1 MMEARL
7 TREIEK
13 SKSALY
19 KFPIASSSSLSL
31 NPSISSVPS
40 RAGDSR
46 RAPPLD
52 DAAAIESQLSPEQLQ
67 LFADENADMLSH
79 YQASLDQVRTAER
92 SLLEISELQSTL
104 GDNLSVQAAHI
115 DQLVADASVTEG
127 NVGGGNKQLKKAA
140 ERRSTARMVFWG
152 VCAFA
157 GVMIGWDLI
166 I

>member
-1 MMEARL
+1 MMETRL

-19 KFPIASSSSLSL
+19 KSPIGSVTLPTVAPSLQRDG
-31 NPSISSVPS
+31 PK
-40 RAGDSR
+40 RGGGFA
-46 RAPPLD
+46 LD

-67 LFADENADMLSH
+67 LFAEENADMLSH

-104 GDNLSVQAAHI
+104 GDHLSVQAAHI
-115 DQLVADASVTEG
+115 EQLVADAGVTEG
-127 NVGGGNKQLKKAA
+127 NVGGGNKELKRAA
-140 ERRSTARMVFWG
+140 DRKSTARVVFWG

-157 GVMIGWDLI
+157 GLMVGWDLLF
-166 I
+166 